1 VTAESRGD
9 LVRVLAEAE
18 GHVTAIAEVWSGRGA
33 ARQADGGGTATDARR
48 SRVEGAAVTTEA
60 GRAMKRP
67 LIPLRKHIRE
77 HRPAELDA
85 LVRWVMSRGE
95 FVTDDEIVTAVFAEL
110 NFRRL
115 GRRIRSVIESSL
127 ERVRAEG

>member
-1 VTAESRGD
+1 VKAESRGD

-18 GHVTAIAEVWSGRGA
+18 GHVMAIADVWSGRGA
-33 ARQADGGGTATDARR
+33 APRVDGGDARG
-48 SRVEGAAVTTEA
+48 SRVAGAAVTTQA
-60 GRAMKRP
+60 GPAMKRP

-85 LVRWVMSRGE
+85 LVRWVMGTGE
-95 FVTDDEIVTAVFAEL
+95 FVTDDEIVTAVFGEL